1 MKWNVNAQETVF
13 ASTVNSEKKT
23 FGAMGKP
30 VLNKASINYV

>member
-13 ASTVNSEKKT
+13 ATVNSEKKT